1 MPGCKEQMLRARIAI
16 DATRRNNIPVILI
29 PKMHRPDLVDF
40 GRELDGDEDLNCV
53 DDNLRIAVAVKEM
66 GFLAT
71 DFLIKK

>member
-1 MPGCKEQMLRARIAI
+1 
-16 DATRRNNIPVILI
+16 VILI
-29 PKMHRPDLVDF
+29 PKMHRPDLVNF
-40 GRELDGDEDLNCV
+40 GRELDGELDGDEDLNCV

>member
-40 GRELDGDEDLNCV
+40 GRELDAMRISIA
-53 DDNLRIAVAVKEM
+53 LRAI
-66 GFLAT
+66 
-71 DFLIKK
+71 